1 LPEDAVPATSPEIEQ
16 DAFFPLFE
24 DDGMKP
30 DSNLFSNQAPVTSND
45 GRDQKRELCGGRSTE
60 DVTSLAQKRM
70 VQRLV
75 GATAKRKLQC
85 EDLLKDYGGGPNSKK
100 GSKACSS
107 SKSGKTSKGCKEEPT
122 NKPTNPPT
130 TAPTKSPTFS
140 YNRRNRK
147 VIL

>member
-1 LPEDAVPATSPEIEQ
+1 MKSNNLHLKRLIASLTHSQ
-16 DAFFPLFE
+16 FYTFCLF
-24 DDGMKP
+24 
-30 DSNLFSNQAPVTSND
+30 Q
-45 GRDQKRELCGGRSTE
+45 
-60 DVTSLAQKRM
+60 
-70 VQRLV
+70 
-75 GATAKRKLQC
+75 KLQC